1 MKFIQNNKVI
11 INLKI
16 FYSITFVLLFSFLL
30 RVIAVYYYGDT
41 QIENEWSQL
50 LNNLYD
56 NRTLSYRSFENN
68 LIPSVYM
75 PPLYVLFLFIIKLFV
90 PENLNFVKTVLSI
103 QIILSIFSIYIF
115 YNLNKY
121 FFTKN
126 WSIFIS
132 FILSIFPL
140 EIYAVTQ
147 TSSVSLQFFLLT
159 SYMYL
164 FFSISRL
171 KEFSWHKAFL
181 FSLVSSLLMLLRG
194 EFYLIFILT
203 LFYLFFFKKIN
214 IKKIIAILLV
224 SLIMLSPYLIRN
236 YVVFNKITLT
246 KSAGYN
252 LWKGNNPFSKI
263 EGAETAEAFSH
274 NNINEK
280 IENLSKDKLYDFN
293 YDQLFLKEAL
303 IYIKSEPSKFLT
315 RSIKRFFSYFY
326 FNLNSDYPNYYNP
339 LFIVPIAVTSIFSTF
354 GIIITLRKLNFD
366 IGYLLVYLFSTI
378 CIFSLFFILPR
389 YKIIILPAQLIFMN
403 YFFLECYEK
412 IKPLKKLFNNGR
424 N

>member
-1 MKFIQNNKVI
+1 
-11 INLKI
+11 
-16 FYSITFVLLFSFLL
+16 
-30 RVIAVYYYGDT
+30 
-41 QIENEWSQL
+41 
-50 LNNLYD
+50 
-56 NRTLSYRSFENN
+56 
-68 LIPSVYM
+68 
-75 PPLYVLFLFIIKLFV
+75 
-90 PENLNFVKTVLSI
+90 
-103 QIILSIFSIYIF
+103 
-115 YNLNKY
+115 
-121 FFTKN
+121 
-126 WSIFIS
+126 
-132 FILSIFPL
+132 
-140 EIYAVTQ
+140 
-147 TSSVSLQFFLLT
+147 
-159 SYMYL
+159 MYL